1 MAVPC
6 GMNLDSFVSFFS
18 TTVLKHI
25 VDNGWWGYG
34 HKNTRHSMW
43 VFFLLTIYIVGGA
56 WCSHFKVAVRRWQR
70 RWCVTDRSA
79 MSSPYWPSA
88 ANSNAIKDWAEVKT
102 SQTPPSAFPQSQIQ
116 SFCRSVILF
125 SQCLCKYPINY

>member
-1 MAVPC
+1 MPFIEAFQKKKTWVTGRENGYEEDEENCKLAVPC

-25 VDNGWWGYG
+25 VDNGWWGCG

-56 WCSHFKVAVRRWQR
+56 
-70 RWCVTDRSA
+70 
-79 MSSPYWPSA
+79 
-88 ANSNAIKDWAEVKT
+88 
-102 SQTPPSAFPQSQIQ
+102 
-116 SFCRSVILF
+116 
-125 SQCLCKYPINY
+125 